1 MAAHV
6 IQRAVSL
13 ARFKSWTVSVV
24 KVEPYNLDS
33 TSTQR
38 LEPQQVRVINHN
50 ANSLSFLVNRF
61 VIVNARLLQQKI
73 RYVYGVKET

>member
-1 MAAHV
+1 MSFSV
-6 IQRAVSL
+6 LFLLL
-13 ARFKSWTVSVV
+13 AIKSWTVSVV
-24 KVEPYNLDS
+24 IVEPYNLDS

-38 LEPQQVRVINHN
+38 LEPQQVRVINNN

-61 VIVNARLLQQKI
+61 VIVNARLLQQEKI